1 MKFTVD
7 VDCTPE
13 EARSFLGLPD
23 MTRVHDLYIRSVT
36 DAMSGQGNAEQVE
49 RLFRTLSPFG
59 DAGLKMLSSLM
70 DLGIKATPGGSGAGA
85 RKKGG

>member
-23 MTRVHDLYIRSVT
+23 MKPIHDLYMKSVLDT
-36 DAMSGQGNAEQVE
+36 MSGQTNLEQME
-49 RLFRTLSPFG
+49 RMFRTMSPLG
-59 DAGLKMLSSLM
+59 DAGMKLFSSLM
-70 DLGIKATPGGSGAGA
+70 DVGINAAGVGGSGA
-85 RKKGG
+85 KKDG